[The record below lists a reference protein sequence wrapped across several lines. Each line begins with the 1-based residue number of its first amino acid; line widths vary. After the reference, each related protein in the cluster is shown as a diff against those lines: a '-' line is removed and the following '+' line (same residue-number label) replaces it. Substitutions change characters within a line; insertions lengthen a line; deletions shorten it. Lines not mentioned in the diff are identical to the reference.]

1 MKERP
6 LANPS
11 TPDKCPDGYPD
22 WDGMLWCWDVCPE
35 GWYRDITQTH
45 CYKKCPKGWTDVA
58 GICWN
63 NVEIHAKGSVG
74 RGVGIIPK
82 ACGSGKV
89 MESGLCYNKCKSGY
103 YGVACFCYNHDNWFD
118 QYGRGCGTFP
128 DQCPSSHP
136 DMQVGL
142 CYKSCPDSHS
152 VGVGPVCYEHCEN
165 VYGEGTHDT
174 GIACQKGEIKSFAT
188 ERYMRTKRDVE
199 CRNGVIDL
207 GFCYE
212 PCPPGYDPFLGLC
225 VQQNLDDS
233 LAAVFTTGWELPW
246 INGCYVAITP
256 FAWTHLFEQLADG
269 IIPNLLDLDIDFAPF
284 IHCAVPLLE
293 TMAAIDDSW
302 DANNGV
308 TVAATKSVSLK
319 NPISG
324 VNGYEGIAFEFVDKD
339 NVNIWV
345 FHGGCHSSSDFGFSA
360 GVNGGMGIYRDVAA
374 INGTCTYTSMGVGL
388 FNILDVSSSWSFDDN
403 CQVSGMATTGGVG
416 SRRRLITPSFE
427 GGICATFGLHK
438 IGSLPSSASKSSSA
452 KSVQSN
458 LLQRMNGNMENDIDM
473 EMSQLNGV

>member
-1 MKERP
+1 M
-6 LANPS
+6 
-11 TPDKCPDGYPD
+11 G
-22 WDGMLWCWDVCPE
+22 
-35 GWYRDITQTH
+35 
-45 CYKKCPKGWTDVA
+45 
-58 GICWN
+58 
-63 NVEIHAKGSVG
+63 
-74 RGVGIIPK
+74 
-82 ACGSGKV
+82 
-89 MESGLCYNKCKSGY
+89 
-103 YGVACFCYNHDNWFD
+103 
-118 QYGRGCGTFP
+118 
-128 DQCPSSHP
+128 
-136 DMQVGL
+136 
-142 CYKSCPDSHS
+142 
-152 VGVGPVCYEHCEN
+152 
-165 VYGEGTHDT
+165 
-174 GIACQKGEIKSFAT
+174 
-188 ERYMRTKRDVE
+188 
-199 CRNGVIDL
+199 
-207 GFCYE
+207 
-212 PCPPGYDPFLGLC
+212 
-225 VQQNLDDS
+225 
-233 LAAVFTTGWELPW
+233 TTGWELPW

-256 FAWTHLFEQLADG
+256 FAWTHLFEQLANG

-319 NPISG
+319 NPIS
-324 VNGYEGIAFEFVDKD
+324 
-339 NVNIWV
+339 
-345 FHGGCHSSSDFGFSA
+345 